1 VRGGEA
7 PADLVSVVV
16 PTIGRP
22 SLRALLDSV
31 VESARHTGQPLPAVF
46 LVDDRPAGG
55 PELPLDG
62 AGPAVRV
69 LRSGGRGPAAARN
82 VGWRAG
88 TSRWVA
94 FLDDDVTVTPDWLAD
109 LVRDL
114 ESAAP
119 SVAGSQGNVT
129 VPLPAGRAPTDWER
143 GTAGL
148 EQASWITA
156 DMAYRRAAL
165 ERAGG
170 FNERFPRAFRED
182 ADLALTVLAL
192 GHRLERGS
200 RHTVHPVRPAGWW
213 VSVAQQRG
221 NADDVLMQ
229 RLHGPGWQL
238 RARAAEGRRPVHLLV
253 TALATG
259 ALLAVAAGRRR
270 LAGGLAAGW
279 LAGTA
284 EFSARRILPGPR
296 DPVEVAKMVST
307 SVLIPPA
314 ATGHWLA
321 GRYRHRRVRPR
332 LSERRSPARP
342 SAVLLDR
349 DGTIIR
355 DVPYNGDPT
364 LVQAMPGARRAL
376 DRLRSAGIP
385 LAVISNQ
392 SGIGRGLLDPAQVA
406 AVNARVEE
414 LLGPF
419 DAWAICPHAVEDGC
433 DCRKPRPGLIHRAAD
448 QLGVDPRSCVVIGD
462 IGSDVE
468 SARAAQARAILV
480 PTPRTRA
487 EEVRAA
493 PVRARTLADAVEL
506 VLSDERSREEQGNQ

>member
-1 VRGGEA
+1 MTGAATE
-7 PADLVSVVV
+7 LVSIVV

-22 SLRALLDSV
+22 SLRALLDSLL
-31 VESARHTGQPLPAVF
+31 ESAEHTGRPLPPVF
-46 LVDDRPAGG
+46 LVDDRPATGS
-55 PELPLDG
+55 
-62 AGPAVRV
+62 PASLVGRPSGRMAETVRV

-94 FLDDDVTVTPDWLAD
+94 FLDDDVIVSPDWLAD
-109 LVRDL
+109 LGHDL

-119 SVAGSQGNVT
+119 SVAGSQGNLT
-129 VPLPAGRAPTDWER
+129 VPLPAHRPHTDSER

-148 EQASWITA
+148 QQASWITA

-165 ERAGG
+165 EQADG
-170 FNERFPRAFRED
+170 FDERFPRAFRED

-200 RHTVHPVRPAGWW
+200 RHTSHPVRPAGWW
-213 VSVAQQRG
+213 ASVAQQRG

-238 RARAAEGRRPVHLLV
+238 RARAAAGRRPVHLLV

-259 ALLAVAAGRRR
+259 ALVAAVAGQRR
-270 LAGGLAAGW
+270 LATVLAAGW
-279 LAGTA
+279 LTGTA
-284 EFSARRILPGPR
+284 EFSAHRILPGPKDR
-296 DPVEVAKMVST
+296 VEVARMIST
-307 SVLIPPA
+307 SVLIPPV
-314 ATGHWLA
+314 ATAHWLA
-321 GRYRHRRVRPR
+321 GQYRHRRVGPR
-332 LSERRSPARP
+332 LAGRQPGLP

-355 DVPYNGDPT
+355 DVPYNGDPA

-376 DRLRSAGIP
+376 DRLRAAGIP

-433 DCRKPRPGLIHRAAD
+433 DCRKPRPGLIHRAASE
-448 QLGVDPRSCVVIGD
+448 LGVDPRTCVVIGD
-462 IGSDVE
+462 IGSDLE
-468 SARAAQARAILV
+468 SARAVRARAILV
-480 PTPRTRA
+480 PTPQTRA

-506 VLSDERSREEQGNQ
+506 VLSGAQA